1 MTKIIGIT
9 GGIASGKSTVTGII
23 RKAGYKVV
31 DADSLVHDLQAKG
44 GALYKALLAWLGTGI
59 LLDNGELDRS
69 KLSALIFGNEEKRA
83 QSAQLQNPIIRR
95 ELAKKRAELAQ
106 TESLFFMDIPLL
118 IEQDYRKWFDAVWIV
133 YADKSTQIRRL
144 MERNGYS
151 QDEAQKRLASQMP
164 LKEKCQYADAVI
176 DNNGSLADLQE
187 QVTKLLKRLEDAG

>member
-44 GALYKALLAWLGTGI
+44 GELYKALLAWLGAGI

-95 ELAKKRAELAQ
+95 ELARKRAELAQ
-106 TESLFFMDIPLL
+106 TENLFFMDIPLL
-118 IEQDYRKWFDAVWIV
+118 IEQDYRNWFDAVWLV